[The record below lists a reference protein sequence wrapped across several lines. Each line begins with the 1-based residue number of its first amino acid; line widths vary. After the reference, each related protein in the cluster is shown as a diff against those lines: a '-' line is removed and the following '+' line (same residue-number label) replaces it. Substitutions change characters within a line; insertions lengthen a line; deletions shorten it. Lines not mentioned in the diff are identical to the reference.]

1 MKVIIPG
8 GYAVCTFLQSE
19 EEGGWSYKA
28 FQIAFFSTSYVVP
41 LLLICGLYIATLK
54 RLWRGPGGKR
64 VSAKSRR
71 GKWRVT
77 RMVIIVVVIFA
88 VCWCPIQLVLL
99 LKSLNCYPMAP
110 ATLIVQITSHTLAY
124 TNSCVNPILYGFFS
138 ENFRKSFRRIFGRLF
153 NNNNITIGGVPASS
167 KMSKRS
173 TSDVRLP
180 MDKTDIEMKPIG

>member
-1 MKVIIPG
+1 MFRMEVIIPG

-19 EEGGWSYKA
+19 AEGGWSYKS

-41 LLLICGLYIATLK
+41 LLLICGLYITTLK

-110 ATLIVQITSHTLAY
+110 GTLIIQITSHTLAY

-138 ENFRKSFRRIFGRLF
+138 ENFRKSFRKIFGRLF
-153 NNNNITIGGVPASS
+153 SKNNPPAGS
-167 KMSKRS
+167 KISKRS

-180 MDKTDIEMKPIG
+180 TDKTDILEMKPI

>member
-1 MKVIIPG
+1 MAVIDIILIIIIIVIITIII
-8 GYAVCTFLQSE
+8 VIVIIT
-19 EEGGWSYKA
+19 
-28 FQIAFFSTSYVVP
+28 IIVV
-41 LLLICGLYIATLK
+41 IATIF
-54 RLWRGPGGKR
+54 
-64 VSAKSRR
+64 
-71 GKWRVT
+71 
-77 RMVIIVVVIFA
+77 IIVVVIFA